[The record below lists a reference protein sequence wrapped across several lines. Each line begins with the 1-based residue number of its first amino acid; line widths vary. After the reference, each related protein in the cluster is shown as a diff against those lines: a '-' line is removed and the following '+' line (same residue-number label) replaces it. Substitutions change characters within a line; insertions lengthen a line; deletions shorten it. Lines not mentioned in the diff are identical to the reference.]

1 MRPIIHTCHCTGQR
15 FTCADWGF
23 YIMERKRWGIDVCKE
38 VVCRVGR
45 FEFNVMNVCINPHTP
60 AKLVNDK
67 CYAIVQI
74 AQSTNG
80 RWSFALD
87 YSTYEER
94 GCSLPGFLDT
104 PDGGYDSDKA
114 ATLAALAEL
123 RAIFSR
129 KLEFCT
135 PDRDYEDHDPGHL
148 KPSALAP
155 YIRNMIHQMDEE
167 RRELTFVQQELF

>member
-1 MRPIIHTCHCTGQR
+1 MRPIIHTCRCTGQR
-15 FTCADWGF
+15 FTSADWGF
-23 YIMERKRWGIDVCKE
+23 YIQRRERLGIDVSKE

-45 FEFNVMNVCINPHTP
+45 FEFNVMNCCINPDTP

-67 CYAIVQI
+67 CYATVQI

-80 RWSFALD
+80 RWSFSLD
-87 YSTYEER
+87 YSIYKEC
-94 GCSLPGFLDT
+94 GFGLPQFIDT
-104 PDGGYDSDKA
+104 PDGGYDSDKS
-114 ATLAALAEL
+114 ATLAALLQL
-123 RAIFSR
+123 REIFSR

-155 YIRNMIHQMDEE
+155 YICNMIRQIDEK
-167 RRELTFVQQELF
+167 RRELLFVQLNLF